1 MFYDDSFLFKIKN
14 LLYNKLPPNLADS
27 SNCFV
32 LKVRDS
38 GRAQLGG
45 LSLICMLLVEV
56 AGAGGSASQ
65 KAFSLLHL
73 VPGWGVMADGRCW
86 LLAGDLVGGC

>member
-1 MFYDDSFLFKIKN
+1 
-14 LLYNKLPPNLADS
+14 
-27 SNCFV
+27 
-32 LKVRDS
+32 
-38 GRAQLGG
+38 
-45 LSLICMLLVEV
+45 MLLVEV